1 MDKVKMGKDLH
12 CYLDL
17 LTKSNKMYTFIKSQL
32 RYKIY
37 KTCHRFV
44 HTETNLK
51 KKIKWLIPVGYETN
65 IKIYNP
71 ITKCNVPLILK
82 NKNILTW
89 YVCGP
94 TAYNSAHIGHAMSYM
109 NLDIIRRILSDYFN
123 INIVMAMCITDID
136 DKIIKRSK
144 ELKQNY
150 KDITKHYE
158 NEFIEDMQM
167 LNIAKPHLYCRVT
180 DYISQIIQFVQG
192 IIDNGNAYISKDES
206 VYFDTHKY
214 AMYGK
219 LMPPVSDS
227 NHPDKKSSLDF
238 CLWKKAKEGEPFW
251 KSPWGPGRPGWHI
264 ECSTIA
270 STVFGNSVDIH
281 SGGKD
286 LIFPH
291 HENEEAQSCSYHG
304 VEQWVNYWMHCGH
317 LSLED
322 VKMSK
327 SLGNTISIREFLEK
341 YTANHIRILCL
352 LSNYKYDLKFSDIVM
367 NNAVRILNK
376 IQQFIYSC
384 ENYIIGNWDIANI
397 DEVALLRCLE
407 ETKSD
412 VYTALADDFNT
423 AKAMK
428 SLLNLIDVGNNMLHK
443 HNKNTH
449 GSCIP
454 AIIAVSNYI
463 STTFSKFGIFNP
475 TTTDD
480 QRVNNL
486 VEYFVKFRHTVRRRT
501 LESDVKDKILLEA
514 CDEARSDL
522 SACGVTVKDHKMRSI
537 WSIKKY

>member
-1 MDKVKMGKDLH
+1 MSASPPTTLEPMRDKGGSGESVLERIVWM
-12 CYLDL
+12 
-17 LTKSNKMYTFIKSQL
+17 T
-32 RYKIY
+32 
-37 KTCHRFV
+37 
-44 HTETNLK
+44 
-51 KKIKWLIPVGYETN
+51 YETWS
-65 IKIYNP
+65 YR
-71 ITKCNVPLILK
+71 VRK
-82 NKNILTW
+82 N
-89 YVCGP
+89 
-94 TAYNSAHIGHAMSYM
+94 
-109 NLDIIRRILSDYFN
+109 
-123 INIVMAMCITDID
+123 ID

-270 STVFGNSVDIH
+270 S
-281 SGGKD
+281 GGKD

-327 SLGNTISIREFLEK
+327 SL
-341 YTANHIRILCL
+341 
-352 LSNYKYDLKFSDIVM
+352 DLKFSDIVM

-397 DEVALLRCLE
+397 DEVALLQ